1 MNYQLL
7 GRTGLRVSDLSL
19 GTMTFGEEWGWGASK
34 EESRRMFD
42 AYTETGGNFID
53 TANGYTNGTSER
65 YVGEFVKDER
75 SRFVVATKYS
85 FSSLPS
91 SGSSAAQGDPNSG
104 GNHRKNMVQA
114 CEASLKR
121 LGLEYIDLYWVHVW
135 DSLTPI
141 EEMMRGLDDLVRAG
155 KILYV
160 GVSDAPA
167 WVVARANTMAELR
180 DWSAFVALQVEY
192 NLIERTPEREL
203 IPMARELGLTV
214 TPWSPLAGGML
225 AGKYKRHDEKHEG
238 RLATSPFADFSKQ
251 NFDIAE
257 AVSAV
262 AHEMGHSASQVALAW
277 LRQKN
282 TIPILG
288 ARTLAQL
295 KDNLGSL
302 RVELSEEQMAKLDAV
317 SAITPGFPGN
327 FLAKPFVID
336 RLYAGTRGRI
346 RGR

>member
-19 GTMTFGEEWGWGASK
+19 GAMTFGEEWGWGASK

-42 AYTETGGNFID
+42 AYAELGGNFID
-53 TANGYTNGTSER
+53 TANGYTDGTSER
-65 YVGEFVKDER
+65 YVGEFVKEER
-75 SRFVVATKYS
+75 SRFVVATKYA
-85 FSSLPS
+85 FSSKS
-91 SGSSAAQGDPNSG
+91 GDPNSG
-104 GNHRKNMVQA
+104 GNHRKNLAQA
-114 CEASLKR
+114 LEASLKR
-121 LGLEYIDLYWVHVW
+121 LALDYIDLYWVHVW

-141 EEMMRGLDDLVRAG
+141 EETMRALDDLVRAG

-167 WVVARANTMAELR
+167 WVVSRANTMAELR
-180 DWSAFVALQVEY
+180 DWSAFVALQIEY

-203 IPMARELGLTV
+203 IPMARELGMTV

-225 AGKYKRHDEKHEG
+225 AGKYKRADTAREG
-238 RLATSPFADFSKQ
+238 RLAVSPFADFSGR
-251 NFDIAE
+251 NFDVAE
-257 AVSAV
+257 AVTEV
-262 AHEMGHSASQVALAW
+262 AKEIGHSASQVALAW

-282 TIPILG
+282 TLPILG

-302 RVELSEEQMAKLDAV
+302 DFDLSDEQIAKLDAV

-327 FLAKPFVID
+327 FLARPFVVD
-336 RLYAGTRGRI
+336 RLYAGTRDKI
-346 RGR
+346 RSR

>member
-19 GTMTFGEEWGWGASK
+19 GTMTFGEEWGWGANK
-34 EESRRMFD
+34 EESRKMFD
-42 AYTETGGNFID
+42 AYAETGGNFLD
-53 TANGYTNGTSER
+53 TANGYTDGTSER

-75 SRFVVATKYS
+75 SRYVVATKYS
-85 FSSLPS
+85 FSSK
-91 SGSSAAQGDPNSG
+91 AGDPNSG
-104 GNHRKNMVQA
+104 GNHRKNLVQA

-121 LGLEYIDLYWVHVW
+121 LALEYIDLYWVHVW

-225 AGKYKRHDEKHEG
+225 AGKYKRGDEKHQG
-238 RLATSPFADFSKQ
+238 RLATSPFADFSGR
-251 NFDIAE
+251 NFEIAE
-257 AVSAV
+257 AVTEV
-262 AHEMGHSASQVALAW
+262 AKELGHGASQVALAW
-277 LRQKN
+277 LRQKD
-282 TIPILG
+282 TLPILG
-288 ARTLAQL
+288 ARTVAQL

-302 RVELSEEQMAKLDAV
+302 QFDLSEAHMAKLDAV

-327 FLAKPFVID
+327 FLARPFVID
-336 RLYAGTRGRI
+336 RLYGGTREKI
-346 RGR
+346 RSR

>member
-7 GRTGLRVSDLSL
+7 GRTGLRVSNLSL

-42 AYTETGGNFID
+42 AYAELGGNFID
-53 TANGYTNGTSER
+53 TANGYTEGTSER
-65 YVGEFVKDER
+65 YVGEFVKAER
-75 SRFVVATKYS
+75 SRFVVATKYT
-85 FSSLPS
+85 FSSRP
-91 SGSSAAQGDPNSG
+91 GDPNSG

-114 CEASLKR
+114 LEASLKR
-121 LGLEYIDLYWVHVW
+121 LALDYIDLYWVHVW

-141 EEMMRGLDDLVRAG
+141 EEMMRALDDLVRAG

-167 WVVARANTMAELR
+167 WVVSRANTMAELR

-192 NLIERTPEREL
+192 NLVERTPEREL
-203 IPMARELGLTV
+203 IPMARELGMTV

-225 AGKYKRHDEKHEG
+225 AGKYKREDTAREG
-238 RLATSPFADFSKQ
+238 RLATSPFADFSER

-257 AVSAV
+257 GVKEV
-262 AHEMGHSASQVALAW
+262 ACDMGRSPSQVALAW

-282 TIPILG
+282 TLPILG

-295 KDNLGSL
+295 KDNLGAL
-302 RVELSEEQMAKLDAV
+302 EFDLSKEQIAKLDAV

-327 FLAKPFVID
+327 FIARPFVVD
-336 RLYAGTRGRI
+336 RLYAGTREKI

>member
-19 GTMTFGEEWGWGASK
+19 GTMTFGEEWGWGAGK
-34 EESRRMFD
+34 DESRRMFD
-42 AYTETGGNFID
+42 AYAEMGGNFID
-53 TANGYTNGTSER
+53 TANGYTDGTSER
-65 YVGEFVKDER
+65 YVGEFVKEER
-75 SRFVVATKYS
+75 SRYVVATKYT
-85 FSSLPS
+85 FSSKP
-91 SGSSAAQGDPNSG
+91 GDPNSG
-104 GNHRKNMVQA
+104 GNHRKNLVQA

-121 LGLEYIDLYWVHVW
+121 LALEYIDLYWVHVW
-135 DSLTPI
+135 DNLTPI

-180 DWSAFVALQVEY
+180 DWSAFVALQIEY
-192 NLIERTPEREL
+192 HLIERTPEREL

-225 AGKYKRHDEKHEG
+225 AGKYKRHDEKREG
-238 RLATSPFADFSKQ
+238 RLSAHPFADFTSR
-251 NFDIAE
+251 NFDIVE
-257 AVSAV
+257 AVQAV
-262 AHEMGHSASQVALAW
+262 AQEIGHSASQVALAW

-282 TIPILG
+282 TLPILG

-302 RVELSEEQMAKLDAV
+302 KFDLSDEQIAKLDAV

-327 FLAKPFVID
+327 FLARDFVID
-336 RLYAGTRGRI
+336 RLYAGTRSKI

>member
-19 GTMTFGEEWGWGASK
+19 GTMTFGEEWGWGANK

-42 AYTETGGNFID
+42 AYAEAGGNFID
-53 TANGYTNGTSER
+53 TANGYTEGTSEKF
-65 YVGEFVKDER
+65 VGEFVKSDR
-75 SRFVVATKYS
+75 SRFVVATKYT
-85 FSSLPS
+85 FSTT
-91 SGSSAAQGDPNSG
+91 AGDPNSG
-104 GNHRKNMVQA
+104 GNHRKNLVQA
-114 CEASLKR
+114 LEASLRR
-121 LGLEYIDLYWVHVW
+121 LELDYIDLYWVHVW
-135 DSLTPI
+135 DRLTPI

-167 WVVARANTMAELR
+167 WVVSRANTLAELR
-180 DWSAFVALQVEY
+180 DWSPFVALQIEY

-225 AGKYKRHDEKHEG
+225 AGKYKRGAAVEAG
-238 RLATSPFADFSKQ
+238 RLKESPFADFSER

-257 AVSAV
+257 AVTAV
-262 AHEMGHSASQVALAW
+262 AKEAGHTASQVALAW

-282 TIPILG
+282 TLPIIG

-302 RVELSEEQMAKLDAV
+302 EFELSGEQILKLDAV

-327 FLAKPFVID
+327 FLGRPFVVE
-336 RLYAGTRGRI
+336 RLYGGTRERI

>member
-7 GRTGLRVSDLSL
+7 GRTGLRVSNLSL

-42 AYTETGGNFID
+42 AYAELGGNFID
-53 TANGYTNGTSER
+53 TANGYTEGTSER
-65 YVGEFVKDER
+65 YVGEFVKAER
-75 SRFVVATKYS
+75 SRFVVATKYT
-85 FSSLPS
+85 FSSRP
-91 SGSSAAQGDPNSG
+91 GDPNSG

-114 CEASLKR
+114 LEASLQR
-121 LGLEYIDLYWVHVW
+121 LALDYIDLYWVHAW

-141 EEMMRGLDDLVRAG
+141 EETMRALDDLVRAG

-167 WVVARANTMAELR
+167 WVVSRANTMADLR

-203 IPMARELGLTV
+203 IPMARELGMTI
-214 TPWSPLAGGML
+214 TPWSPLSGGML
-225 AGKYKRHDEKHEG
+225 AGKYKREDTAREG
-238 RLATSPFADFSKQ
+238 RLADSPFADFSLR

-257 AVSAV
+257 AVTEV
-262 AHEMGHSASQVALAW
+262 AHDVGRAASQVALAW

-282 TIPILG
+282 TLPILG

-295 KDNLGSL
+295 KDNMGSL
-302 RVELSEEQMAKLDAV
+302 EFDLSADQIAKLDTV
-317 SAITPGFPGN
+317 SAIAPGFPGN
-327 FLAKPFVID
+327 FLARPFVVD
-336 RLYAGTRGRI
+336 RL
-346 RGR
+346 